1 MALEYKQKGTPD
13 VNHKGYKSYGKGR
26 RFAGV
31 LQPQE
36 RWVQQP
42 LHKGSSPAVSHSAM
56 AASEKWQEGV
66 LPFLLRAIQ
75 HIPCLCACRCAFHW
89 DNINEARLLVIRP
102 AAPGWPWSGA
112 FPLPEREDYF
122 GLRLRNR

>member
-36 RWVQQP
+36 RCAGICQALAGNWQ
-42 LHKGSSPAVSHSAM
+42 LWAVRMKALQ
-56 AASEKWQEGV
+56 ATVRTG
-66 LPFLLRAIQ
+66 
-75 HIPCLCACRCAFHW
+75 
-89 DNINEARLLVIRP
+89 
-102 AAPGWPWSGA
+102 
-112 FPLPEREDYF
+112 
-122 GLRLRNR
+122 